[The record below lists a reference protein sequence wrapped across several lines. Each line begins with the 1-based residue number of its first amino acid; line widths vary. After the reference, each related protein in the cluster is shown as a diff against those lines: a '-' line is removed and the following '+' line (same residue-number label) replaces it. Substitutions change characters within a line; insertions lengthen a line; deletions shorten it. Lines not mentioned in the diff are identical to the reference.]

1 MAGNMAIV
9 DEFPF
14 PFHEPKGEELQRV
27 FAGYF
32 GEYRSAVSF
41 AARFGVDELKIT
53 KELSRWN
60 LWGELLTELAKLGR
74 VRAAVKALRDEP
86 LNNKQATF
94 LDLLLAEESAP
105 ILFENE
111 IDPYEYFGWFDRI
124 DERDLLAQAL
134 IHVAAPPKLNPIVM
148 GILAEVA
155 DEHPLFIPRLKAE
168 VLNGIHPQAAWPDDY
183 ILWAK
188 STDVTA
194 EYEMLKIARK
204 KFGDSEAR
212 KLKMDGPIE
221 KLGKALAGRGT
232 RFEIR
237 VEDFQR
243 PDMRKKLEDFLAI
256 WSRLGK
262 HSPPPVLCVVFVRYR
277 DEDISLAEVQAE
289 VRTIFQR
296 AGGQLIAVPP
306 VMLSACDASHFE
318 GWQLVLNEMRKPFNQ
333 KAYNDLKIYFSAKP
347 FRLREL
353 IERAKQSINF

>member
-14 PFHEPKGEELQRV
+14 PFHKPKGEELQRV
-27 FAGYF
+27 FAVYF
-32 GEYRSAVSF
+32 GEYRYAVPF
-41 AARFGVDELKIT
+41 AAGFGVDQLKIT
-53 KELSRWN
+53 KELSPWN

-74 VRAAVKALRDEP
+74 VRAAVKALRDKP

-94 LDLLLAEESAP
+94 LDLLLAEQSAP
-105 ILFENE
+105 ILFEHE
-111 IDPYEYFGWFDRI
+111 TDPHEYFGWFDRVV
-124 DERDLLAQAL
+124 ESDLLAQAL
-134 IHVAAPPKLNPIVM
+134 IHVAAPPKLSPIVM

-155 DEHPLFIPRLKAE
+155 DEHPLFIPRLKQE
-168 VLNGIHPQAAWPDDY
+168 VLNGIHSQADWPDDY
-183 ILWAK
+183 IVWAQ

-194 EYEMLKIARK
+194 EYEMFKIASK
-204 KFGDSEAR
+204 KFGKIEAR
-212 KLKMDGPIE
+212 KIKMDGPIE

-243 PDMRKKLEDFLAI
+243 PDMRKKLEDFLAL

-277 DEDISLAEVQAE
+277 DEDIGLAEVQAE
-289 VRTIFQR
+289 VRAIFHK

-306 VMLSACDASHFE
+306 VTLSACDASHFE
-318 GWQLVLNEMRKPFNQ
+318 GWLT
-333 KAYNDLKIYFSAKP
+333 DLKAAGKTINPTTYDALRKHFSARS

-353 IERAKQSINF
+353 IEQAKQSI